1 LDIVPIKNEK
11 GQVVLFLVSHKDL
24 TAQKAT
30 GIGASLLSCGLASTL
45 GPAALVA
52 KRQPQLEIPS
62 GNQIPHRVVPIRR
75 GHPSAPITTCHTM
88 PSALSSRRASAPHT
102 VPNKRV
108 RVRFGSEYGIPRESP
123 VKPKELSSLPGAFN
137 PESFI
142 QSPQSLSPTSPLALP
157 TQSPINHFLSKK
169 SETQATSKTDTSSSS
184 SSSSKSSDSENEET
198 SSTFKYQRR
207 RSRAV
212 LYHLSGRFDKKH
224 KPGKLNLKCVLPHL
238 STKNSIPEYKVQ
250 DLKSSCCILLHYSIL
265 KIVWDWLIVL
275 CTFYFAIM
283 VPYNAAFHRDGNE
296 RYLRTLDMIIEVLFI
311 IDILLNFRTTFV
323 SKSGHVVHRSK
334 EIALNYI
341 RGWFILD
348 LIAAVPFDIIK
359 TIQNPE
365 SPVVSSVRLS
375 SSPIKLRS
383 LFISSLPVGN
393 VDASYEVGPIAATSE
408 IGSKD

>member
-1 LDIVPIKNEK
+1 
-11 GQVVLFLVSHKDL
+11 KDL

-30 GIGASLLSCGLASTL
+30 GIGASLLTCGLASTL

-62 GNQIPHRVVPIRR
+62 GSQIPHRVVPIRR
-75 GHPSAPITTCHTM
+75 WHAIHPTTPITTCPTP
-88 PSALSSRRASAPHT
+88 PSALSNRRASAPHALS
-102 VPNKRV
+102 NKSV
-108 RVRFGSEYGIPRESP
+108 RVRFGSEYGIPRDSP
-123 VKPKELSSLPGAFN
+123 VKQKTSSSLSGSPN
-137 PESFI
+137 PD
-142 QSPQSLSPTSPLALP
+142 AL
-157 TQSPINHFLSKK
+157 TQSPRPLSPSSTLALTSKSPTNHLSKK
-169 SETQATSKTDTSSSS
+169 SGTQVSPKIETSPSSSSSS
-184 SSSSKSSDSENEET
+184 SSSSKSSDSENAET

-212 LYHLSGRFDKKH
+212 LYHLSGRFDKKN
-224 KPGKLNLKCVLPHL
+224 KPGKLNFKCVLPHL

-323 SKSGHVVHRSK
+323 SKSGQVVHHSK

-365 SPVVSSVRLS
+365 S
-375 SSPIKLRS
+375 
-383 LFISSLPVGN
+383 
-393 VDASYEVGPIAATSE
+393 
-408 IGSKD
+408 